1 MENDRGE
8 RAWQHIDVLKRH
20 GGHFNDGSKG
30 VALAAALNPKETDR
44 VGVVE
49 VQGDL
54 SAGNLSE
61 QTVLRRVTID
71 TQHDVIADLG
81 LRRGLGCRML
91 RRFML
96 GLNRC
101 FRFNSNDSGLFGFFF
116 FFRRNGGRSRC
127 LLDGFCLSFLFLLSR
142 CVCFLCGRRCCLD
155 DWCLRLFVPELIHR
169 PGR

>member
-1 MENDRGE
+1 NYRGE
-8 RAWQHIDVLKRH
+8 RAWQHIDVLERH
-20 GGHFNDGSKG
+20 GGHLNDGSKG

-49 VQGDL
+49 IQGYL

-96 GLNRC
+96 GLNRY
-101 FRFNSNDSGLFGFFF
+101 FRFNINGGGLFVVFFLF
-116 FFRRNGGRSRC
+116 GRDGGRSRC
-127 LLDGFCLSFLFLLSR
+127 LLDGYRLFFLFLL
-142 CVCFLCGRRCCLD
+142 GR
-155 DWCLRLFVPELIHR
+155 
-169 PGR
+169 